1 MAFAGSASPA
11 SLSVVVDVSGRQFN
25 LQDVCVVHVSMW
37 TGDLRTSTCTA
48 AWLEWHHLHQ
58 CFICMSQ
65 NSNDLKDTLME
76 IAVTRKA
83 IGGR

>member
-37 TGDLRTSTCTA
+37 TGDLRTITCAA
-48 AWLEWHHLHQ
+48 AWLLSGIIFTNVSFA
-58 CFICMSQ
+58 C
-65 NSNDLKDTLME
+65 LKIPM
-76 IAVTRKA
+76 V
-83 IGGR
+83 